1 MHLKKVIMLGA
12 TGAVG
17 NQTALQLSK
26 IPQLGQLTLLGR
38 NQANNIVG
46 EVIQQHQVD
55 VFKPDSYCS
64 LLQGHEIAI
73 CTLGVGQPSKMSKQ
87 AFVKIDKTAVLDF
100 AIACKTAGITHF
112 QLLSSVGASAASR
125 SFYLRSKGELEDAL
139 KALNFERLSLF
150 QPSMIITPKNR
161 YGLSQAVVLKLMP
174 LLDPLLIGSLNKFR
188 SIAVDRLGKAIA
200 FNVFTEQ
207 TDQNSCEVLNWAEF
221 ITLSMDIN
229 KLGNSIVTNQ
239 RV

>member
-17 NQTALQLSK
+17 NQAALQLSK

-55 VFKPDSYCS
+55 VCKPDSYCS

-73 CTLGVGQPSKMSKQ
+73 CTLGVGQPSKVSKQ
-87 AFVKIDKTAVLDF
+87 AFVEIDKIAVLDF
-100 AIACKTAGITHF
+100 AIACKAAGITHF

-161 YGLSQAVVLKLMP
+161 YGLSQALFLKFMP
-174 LLDPLLIGSLNKFR
+174 LLDPLLIGSINKFR

-200 FNVFTEQ
+200 FNVYTEYADINKIE
-207 TDQNSCEVLNWAEF
+207 TLHWADF
-221 ITLSMDIN
+221 ITLSRNIN
-229 KLGNSIVTNQ
+229 NLENSIVTNQ